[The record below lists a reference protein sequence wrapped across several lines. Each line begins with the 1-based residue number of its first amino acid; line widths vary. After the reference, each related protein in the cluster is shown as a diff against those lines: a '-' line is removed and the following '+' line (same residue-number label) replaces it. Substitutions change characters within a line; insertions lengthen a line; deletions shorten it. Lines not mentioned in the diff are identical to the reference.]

1 VSNAALERL
10 ILGCAV
16 LAAIYLPGAFEFAA
30 EGFTPGR
37 APSALM
43 TTVSAPQ
50 PAAHVTTA
58 APPADQAA
66 SVAPAQPQGRPGF

>member
-30 EGFTPGR
+30 EGLTPGR
-37 APSALM
+37 AHSALM

-50 PAAHVTTA
+50 PATHVTA
-58 APPADQAA
+58 APPADQAPP
-66 SVAPAQPQGRPGF
+66 VAPAQPQGRPGF

>member
-1 VSNAALERL
+1 MSNAALERL

-16 LAAIYLPGAFEFAA
+16 LAAIYLPGAFEFAT
-30 EGFTPGR
+30 EGFTPGK

-50 PAAHVTTA
+50 PAAHVIA

-66 SVAPAQPQGRPGF
+66 PVAPVQLQGRPGF

>member
-1 VSNAALERL
+1 MSNAALERL

-30 EGFTPGR
+30 EGLTPG
-37 APSALM
+37 ALM

-50 PAAHVTTA
+50 PAAHVSA
-58 APPADQAA
+58 APPADQAPP
-66 SVAPAQPQGRPGF
+66 VVPAQPQGRPGF